1 MGFDESFDGGAA
13 VKLFMISTVQ
23 SLGGRDFFKN
33 EDPREPNLTLLF
45 PFPDKI
51 KSSCFLKSL
60 LDSLPQVP
68 VQ

>member
-23 SLGGRDFFKN
+23 SLGGRDFVKK

-45 PFPDKI
+45 
-51 KSSCFLKSL
+51 LKS
-60 LDSLPQVP
+60 
-68 VQ
+68 